1 MRLSLLA
8 AACAVVFT
16 TAAQATPINPGQTIS
31 GASVP
36 GTMSVYE
43 IFGHAGNPGGDWG
56 AGPTTPAA
64 VFTFGSGTGRVFSFS
79 ATGLVSCCSDA
90 PNIPPDGGG
99 AGMSIGG
106 ANGLSSLTG
115 NRNIPLVGA
124 FTTSVDPF
132 GSPAPATLNF
142 DGNNPVSLSPLLD
155 QVFYIGDGKAGLN
168 NALGAA
174 LNFTAP
180 TNATQLFIGVIDAFG
195 FNAQTGYYHD
205 NNGSFTVNVH
215 MAALPV
221 QGVPEPSTMALLG
234 VGLLGL
240 GALRRRRQN
249 RT

>member
-31 GASVP
+31 GVSVP

-155 QVFYIGDGKAGLN
+155 QVFYIGDGKA
-168 NALGAA
+168 
-174 LNFTAP
+174 
-180 TNATQLFIGVIDAFG
+180 TQLFIGVIDAFG